1 MELVRMPLPQSDA
14 CARQLLLRPHYL
26 PNTKGGGTPDFAIQ
40 LLYIL
45 EQHFPGAHRGEPAD
59 EDDQW
64 LLTRGEILG
73 EHIGHY
79 LAKLATTKGDDN
91 HTEGD
96 SFLQTYVELEPKEDR
111 GSDFEVAYLM
121 QATQQ
126 RRNLPGTT
134 TSRPNEEESRPGPSE
149 CQPTSTTNHSKGGI
163 SQPQPAAEES
173 NPEDEA
179 TVRWNPPSL
188 LPPKEMKWTRRRY
201 IGDAE
206 RARSQASALLR
217 TISNEILAHAPDA
230 HEGGEDERARSA
242 VLEANAVG
250 FPGVPD
256 HLGAAARRLAQL
268 RTSPAAARRGKLQR
282 WQWALWKKAWRWGQ
296 CLPSPK
302 LLFELLGD

>member
-1 MELVRMPLPQSDA
+1 M
-14 CARQLLLRPHYL
+14 
-26 PNTKGGGTPDFAIQ
+26 
-40 LLYIL
+40 
-45 EQHFPGAHRGEPAD
+45 PAD
-59 EDDQW
+59 LD
-64 LLTRGEILG
+64 
-73 EHIGHY
+73 Y
-79 LAKLATTKGDDN
+79 
-91 HTEGD
+91 
-96 SFLQTYVELEPKEDR
+96 
-111 GSDFEVAYLM
+111 
-121 QATQQ
+121 
-126 RRNLPGTT
+126 
-134 TSRPNEEESRPGPSE
+134 
-149 CQPTSTTNHSKGGI
+149 NHSKGGI